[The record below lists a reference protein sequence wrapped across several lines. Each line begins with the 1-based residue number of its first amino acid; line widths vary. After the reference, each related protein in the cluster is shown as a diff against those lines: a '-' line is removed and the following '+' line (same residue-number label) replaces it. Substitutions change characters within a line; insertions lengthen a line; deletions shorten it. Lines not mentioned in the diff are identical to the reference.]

1 MATKKITVPFVD
13 CNSRIPMIRVK
24 IGDVWTNAIIDTG
37 AGSTLIGSDVLK
49 LPEATVIDDNLVANF
64 TGIGEYRNKKIA
76 QINVNAGIAGFEVT
90 ISGYEFDLSS
100 IIDHFV
106 KICGY
111 DEPISFILGSGFL
124 NSHDAVID
132 YENRLVTLSI

>member
-1 MATKKITVPFVD
+1 MTTKMTVPFVD
-13 CNSRIPMIRVK
+13 CNSRIPMIKVK

-49 LPEATVIDDNLVANF
+49 LPEAIVIDDNLIANF
-64 TGIGEYRNKKIA
+64 TGIGEYRNKKIS
-76 QINVNAGIAGFEVT
+76 QISIPACIGDFVFTVT
-90 ISGYEFDLSS
+90 GYEFDLSS

-111 DEPISFILGSGFL
+111 DENISFILGSEFL

-132 YENRLVTLSI
+132 YENRYVTLNI